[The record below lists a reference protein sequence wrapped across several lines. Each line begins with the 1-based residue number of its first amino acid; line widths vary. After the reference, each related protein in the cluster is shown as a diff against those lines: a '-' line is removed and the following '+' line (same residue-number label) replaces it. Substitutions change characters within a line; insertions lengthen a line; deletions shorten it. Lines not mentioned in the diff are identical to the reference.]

1 MMASGQ
7 WLEAALQE
15 LSGKIESGLQLD
27 GDLIA
32 GLVSFCELAPPL
44 DAADYIKVC
53 AYFLHPLQLVINIL
67 FSTLRLDG
75 SEEYCGM

>member
-1 MMASGQ
+1 MASGQ
-7 WLEAALQE
+7 WLEAALHE

-27 GDLIA
+27 GDLIS

-53 AYFLHPLQLVINIL
+53 
-67 FSTLRLDG
+67 
-75 SEEYCGM
+75 